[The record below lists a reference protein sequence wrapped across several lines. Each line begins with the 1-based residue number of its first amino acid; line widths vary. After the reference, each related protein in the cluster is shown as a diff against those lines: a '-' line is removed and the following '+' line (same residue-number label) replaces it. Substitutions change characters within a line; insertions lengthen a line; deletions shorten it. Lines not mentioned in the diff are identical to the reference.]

1 MQCHKPKRSHTA
13 CLGQGR
19 ATAKGEEPSEHHHK
33 IHVLPQEL
41 KQLAASLMQH
51 AGAHHTNALTKWTP
65 CLGDAGH
72 FLENTK
78 TTECV
83 KHHSEAKLLL
93 PLLTMAPDRHAAP
106 VLTLFPA
113 WWLGKAAPA
122 QLIKH
127 ADAVLHAN
135 YSIRSTDKMHT
146 TDKHV
151 NKSDKPNYP
160 S

>member
-1 MQCHKPKRSHTA
+1 MPVLTAVVLMNAVPQRSHTA
-13 CLGQGR
+13 CLGQGQ

-41 KQLAASLMQH
+41 KQLAALLRQH
-51 AGAHHTNALTKWTP
+51 AGAHHT
-65 CLGDAGH
+65 
-72 FLENTK
+72 
-78 TTECV
+78 
-83 KHHSEAKLLL
+83 
-93 PLLTMAPDRHAAP
+93 MAPDQHAAP